1 MSLCRHDID
10 TSVSVCTD
18 CLPPGRVFPREQ
30 DPEMFGPWTGARFE
44 GYCAACGTEILPG
57 DDIRSDG
64 QDGWLGRCCGEDSVP
79 ALPLP
84 HVPDP
89 KDVLRGRLSAGSIDR
104 GRGTGPG

>member
-57 DDIRSDG
+57 
-64 QDGWLGRCCGEDSVP
+64 EDSVP